1 MSGHGIHRLRG
12 AVLAADMR
20 SLLASLTP
28 FQGQAA
34 LVTPPPSFSGSNYLA
49 HTYTLEKGPYL
60 MFTPSAG
67 IVLGLPYVVAFA
79 DGIGEKRDVWEVT
92 DDSYVKPELKK
103 CEDTRRGATR
113 SELTDR
119 VSSGL
124 YEYCGKTFDD
134 WGDEAPG
141 EGGTRVWSGIQC
153 ASRDTLP
160 LVGAVP
166 GRKGLW
172 VNVGHHGHGMGR
184 IPFITRSLAATVTKG
199 QWDAR
204 LPRCFEITE
213 RRLDKG
219 QTSPPFITDEER
231 RGETVPTAGWTG
243 DGARTVAKG
252 GWWSGV
258 MSFVR

>member
-1 MSGHGIHRLRG
+1 MSLTCARY
-12 AVLAADMR
+12 VC

-79 DGIGEKRDVWEVT
+79 EGIGEKRDVWEVT

-103 CEDTRRGATR
+103 CENTSARNDEAGADG
-113 SELTDR
+113 SG
-119 VSSGL
+119 SGL
-124 YEYCGKTFDD
+124 YEYCGKAFDD

-184 IPFITRSLAATVTKG
+184 IPFITRSLARTITTG
-199 QWDAR
+199 QWDGR
-204 LPRCFEITE
+204 LPSCFEITE
-213 RRLDKG
+213 ERLVKG
-219 QTSPPFITDEER
+219 QTAPPFITDEEM
-231 RGETVPTAGWTG
+231 RGETVPTAGRTG
-243 DGARTVAKG
+243 DGAKTVNKG

-258 MSFVR
+258 RSFVR

>member
-1 MSGHGIHRLRG
+1 M
-12 AVLAADMR
+12 
-20 SLLASLTP
+20 
-28 FQGQAA
+28 
-34 LVTPPPSFSGSNYLA
+34 
-49 HTYTLEKGPYL
+49 
-60 MFTPSAG
+60 
-67 IVLGLPYVVAFA
+67 
-79 DGIGEKRDVWEVT
+79 
-92 DDSYVKPELKK
+92 
-103 CEDTRRGATR
+103 
-113 SELTDR
+113 
-119 VSSGL
+119 SGL

-184 IPFITRSLAATVTKG
+184 IPFITRSLAATITTG

-213 RRLDKG
+213 KRLDKG

-243 DGARTVAKG
+243 DGARTVTKG